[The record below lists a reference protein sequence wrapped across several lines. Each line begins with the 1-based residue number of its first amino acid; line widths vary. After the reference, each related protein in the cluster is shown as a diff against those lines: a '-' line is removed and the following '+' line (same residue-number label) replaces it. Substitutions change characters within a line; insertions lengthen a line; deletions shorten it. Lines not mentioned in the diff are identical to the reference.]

1 MQKSLKK
8 QSTRY
13 LNERIK
19 NTNPSLRNH
28 DSGNGFRFTQA
39 MIDMRNGGISAS
51 EGLAMAGM
59 VDAMS
64 KRMQVRLNA
73 VKLQLQCKQMGEDF
87 GKLIKNAKMLV
98 EEGYDEQ
105 PEA

>member
-1 MQKSLKK
+1 MSESRTQIQAYGITTQETVSV
-8 QSTRY
+8 
-13 LNERIK
+13 
-19 NTNPSLRNH
+19 
-28 DSGNGFRFTQA
+28 FTQA

>member
-1 MQKSLKK
+1 MTESRSEIQA
-8 QSTRY
+8 Y
-13 LNERIK
+13 GLNTQE
-19 NTNPSLRNH
+19 TVSV
-28 DSGNGFRFTQA
+28 FTQA
-39 MIDMRNGGISAS
+39 LIDMRNGGISAT
-51 EGLAMAGM
+51 EGMAMAGM

-64 KRMQVRLNA
+64 RRMQVRLNA
-73 VKLQLQCKQMGEDF
+73 VKLQLQCKTMGEDF